1 MSPPKPPYEDM
12 YKLRAYNQQLMV
24 NTSHWPAVTSK
35 VRSSILK
42 QQQQQKDALPLLP
55 TLNSDC

>member
-1 MSPPKPPYEDM
+1 MSPPNKPPYED
-12 YKLRAYNQQLMV
+12 KLTAYNRQLMV

-42 QQQQQKDALPLLP
+42 QQQQKDALPLLP